1 MTLWALVPIKARALC
16 KSRLAEKLSD
26 AQRRFV
32 VRRLLMHVVD
42 ALQQSSAIDHIAVV
56 SAERDCVPPSIEV
69 LPDRGG
75 GLNSALTEAVAIA
88 RLRGATEVI
97 IVLPDTALLTPADL
111 HAMIG
116 GMRNDGLALA
126 PDRHDSGTNALAQ
139 RIAIPLQYRFG
150 RESFRNHL
158 AEARRQG
165 LHPTII
171 RRRGLAFDLDT
182 ASDFEHLLLSAPP
195 DGAHILGTLP

>member
-1 MTLWALVPIKARALC
+1 MTLWALVPIKARAQC

-26 AQRRFV
+26 AQRGCV
-32 VRRLLMHVVD
+32 VRRLLAHVVD
-42 ALQQSSAIDHIAVV
+42 ALQQSPAIDHIAVV

-75 GLNSALTEAVAIA
+75 GLNAALADAVAIA
-88 RLRGATEVI
+88 RLRGATEI
-97 IVLPDTALLTPADL
+97 LIVLPDTALLTPADL

-116 GMRNDGLALA
+116 GMRSAGLALA
-126 PDRHDSGTNALAQ
+126 PDRHGSGTNALAQ

-150 RESFRNHL
+150 RESFRRHL
-158 AEARRQG
+158 AEARTQG
-165 LHPTII
+165 LHPTIV

-182 ASDFEHLLLSAPP
+182 AADFEHLRLSAPP